1 MAAMPKIG
9 TAAPPI
15 AMPAI
20 ALGLRSGLDEV
31 EDLGGFVLAVAEDVG
46 EMVVGVKAR
55 RVAVAV

>member
-1 MAAMPKIG
+1 MMAAMPKIE

-31 EDLGGFVLAVAEDVG
+31 EEIGGFALAVAEDVG
-46 EMVVGVKAR
+46 ETVVGVKAT
-55 RVAVAV
+55 V